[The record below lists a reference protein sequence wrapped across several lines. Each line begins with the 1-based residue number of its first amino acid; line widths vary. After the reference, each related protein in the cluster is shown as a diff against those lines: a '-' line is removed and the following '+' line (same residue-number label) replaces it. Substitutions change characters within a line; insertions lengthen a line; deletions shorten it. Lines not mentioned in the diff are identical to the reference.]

1 MADGSSIG
9 HMGNVSS
16 EKVGTAT
23 RPVSVVWYE
32 RFAVAAVA
40 ATLASGAANRATL
53 AKYYSQYPIG
63 YPIEIACVLAVQ
75 LLWIWLI
82 ARRRQNWA
90 RWISLVWMVFCI
102 PMEILHFNERI
113 RLGAAAAITNYL
125 AVILGMVAVSLL
137 LRRDARRWF
146 AGQPFASDAGPS
158 SQD

>member
-53 AKYYSQYPIG
+53 AKY
-63 YPIEIACVLAVQ
+63 
-75 LLWIWLI
+75 
-82 ARRRQNWA
+82 
-90 RWISLVWMVFCI
+90 
-102 PMEILHFNERI
+102 
-113 RLGAAAAITNYL
+113 
-125 AVILGMVAVSLL
+125 
-137 LRRDARRWF
+137 
-146 AGQPFASDAGPS
+146 
-158 SQD
+158 